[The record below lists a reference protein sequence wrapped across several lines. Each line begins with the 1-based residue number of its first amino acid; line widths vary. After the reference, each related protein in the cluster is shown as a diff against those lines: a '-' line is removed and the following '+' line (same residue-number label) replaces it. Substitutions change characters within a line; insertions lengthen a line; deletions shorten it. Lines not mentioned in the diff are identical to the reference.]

1 MSDKRMSMDEI
12 VSVFP
17 NSWVL
22 IIEPEYHLGTADV
35 KSGIVKLSSESH
47 EEFLK
52 ESAGVKVNSA
62 VEFTGDLASLEQ
74 NAIIT
79 SYWSKLKK

>member
-1 MSDKRMSMDEI
+1 MSDERMSMEEI

-17 NSWVL
+17 NRWVL

-47 EEFLK
+47 EEFIK
-52 ESAGVKVNSA
+52 KSACVKVNSA

-74 NAIIT
+74 NSIIT
-79 SYWSKLKK
+79 SYWPKIKK